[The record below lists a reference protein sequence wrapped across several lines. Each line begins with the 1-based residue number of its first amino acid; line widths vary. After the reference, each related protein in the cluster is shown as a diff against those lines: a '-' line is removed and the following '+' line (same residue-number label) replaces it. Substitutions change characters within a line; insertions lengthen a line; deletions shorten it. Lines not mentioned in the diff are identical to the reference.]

1 MSVLRQHARTVVF
14 RQLPPSLE
22 VKQVI
27 SSLPSGSI
35 HNIIPKPNESLV
47 INFLDSNTASRFTR
61 NFLSL
66 PRAPPIKDVSIEYGS
81 PKPLPVE
88 ILAEIGLRGASR
100 VVRVSSNNGK
110 DIPNGLEDELKKI
123 GGIESFEINPDG
135 RSAAVHFMSI
145 DEAVEVRD
153 YSTFFP
159 YSLLSVS
166 LRLYAFC
173 ARVNLTVVTLSI
185 LELTESPI
193 LHGSRRVPEPTW
205 F

>member
-1 MSVLRQHARTVVF
+1 MKKNGSEKERLGLLCSALRFRRRLFQNLPRIVMSILRQHARSVVF
-14 RQLPPSLE
+14 RQLSPSLE
-22 VKQVI
+22 IKQVI

-47 INFLDSNTASRFTR
+47 IDFLDSNTASRFTR

-81 PKPLPVE
+81 TKPLPVE

-110 DIPNGLEDELKKI
+110 DIPNGLEDGLKKV
-123 GGIESFEINPDG
+123 GSIESFEINPDG

-153 YSTFFP
+153 YSSFFP
-159 YSLLSVS
+159 
-166 LRLYAFC
+166 
-173 ARVNLTVVTLSI
+173 
-185 LELTESPI
+185 
-193 LHGSRRVPEPTW
+193 
-205 F
+205 